1 LHRAETPPN
10 TPQRAR
16 ATARENDRNN
26 RNLDSP
32 EQRRIPHN
40 PVFAPIAPLHFNNVP
55 IPQVAPFPG
64 YAIVQDDPFA
74 LPPGP
79 AQMNGHQLI
88 HQPPPVSLILFDFK
102 LKLILKKKKTA
113 I

>member
-1 LHRAETPPN
+1 LNSIDVSQKFEALILFFNLNSIYLYRAETPPN

-40 PVFAPIAPLHFNNVP
+40 PVFAPIAPLYFNNVP
-55 IPQVAPFPG
+55 FPQVAPFPG
-64 YAIVQDDPFA
+64 NVIVQDDPFA
-74 LPPGP
+74 LPLGP
-79 AQMNGHQLI
+79 AQINGQQQI
-88 HQPPPVSLILFDFK
+88 H
-102 LKLILKKKKTA
+102 
-113 I
+113 